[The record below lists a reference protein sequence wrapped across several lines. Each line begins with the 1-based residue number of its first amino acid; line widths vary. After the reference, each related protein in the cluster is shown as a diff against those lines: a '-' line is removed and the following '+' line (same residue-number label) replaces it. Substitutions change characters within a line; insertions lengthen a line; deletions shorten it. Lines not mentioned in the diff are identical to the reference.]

1 MESMRTLLLLLL
13 CGTAANCQFVIPASR
28 IPESLRRFEPVA
40 GEKEL
45 RCDVVPMHPALTF
58 GFRFQAGYMARV
70 PMNQYFGPGHQW
82 AILVRIT
89 PEGGSPTFL
98 GTRMRLPDIP
108 ATKAEMEVG
117 GGYLMGEGRY
127 RATWVLYDETGR
139 VCRKEWSIEAKRG
152 YHDRNV
158 KVAMEPNTVTAFSRV
173 IHDRRN
179 TDDAPPFRL
188 TILMHA
194 APMSPRRQRLGARD
208 SVMLLG
214 TLSSLLDR
222 LPARDVR
229 LVVFNLEQQREI
241 FREEDFRLEKM
252 EQVSQAIDG
261 LQLGTLDYH
270 VLQNRK
276 GHVDLLA
283 EMVNK
288 ELTAASPPD
297 VVVFLGPLARQVD
310 HFPEQLLAKTRG
322 TAPRFIYL
330 QYRPPFLNMQAML
343 PDLIHSVVSKL
354 KGKTV
359 VMHTPAEFEKGIQQ
373 VERASAAR

>member
-1 MESMRTLLLLLL
+1 MESMRTLLMLLLG
-13 CGTAANCQFVIPASR
+13 GTAAMGQFVIPPSR

-45 RCDVVPMHPALTF
+45 RCEVVPLHPSLTF
-58 GFRFQAGYMARV
+58 GFRFQAGYLVRV

-82 AILVRIT
+82 AILTRIT

-98 GTRMRLPDIP
+98 GTRMRLPDVP
-108 ATKAEMEVG
+108 VTKVEMEVG
-117 GGYLMGEGRY
+117 GGYLLGEGRY
-127 RATWVLYDETGR
+127 RATWVLYDESGR
-139 VCRKEWSIEAKRG
+139 VCRKEWPIEARRSH
-152 YHDRNV
+152 HDRNV
-158 KVAMEPNTVTAFSRV
+158 KLAMAPNTVTGFSRIV
-173 IHDRRN
+173 RDRRN

-241 FREEDFRLEKM
+241 FRQEDFKIERM

-261 LQLGTLDYH
+261 LQLQTLDYH

-288 ELTAASPPD
+288 ELTADTSPD

-310 HFPEQLLAKTRG
+310 HFPEHLLATTQG
-322 TAPRFIYL
+322 TAPRFFYL
-330 QYRPPFLNMQAML
+330 QYRPPFLNMQAVL
-343 PDLIHSVVSKL
+343 PDLIHSLVSKL

-373 VERASAAR
+373 VERASVR

>member
-1 MESMRTLLLLLL
+1 MESMRTLLMLLV
-13 CGTAANCQFVIPASR
+13 CGTAAMGQFVIPQSR
-28 IPESLRRFEPVA
+28 IPDSLRRFEPVA

-45 RCDVVPMHPALTF
+45 HCEVMPMRPALTF
-58 GFRFQAGYMARV
+58 GFRFQAGYLVRV

-89 PEGGSPTFL
+89 PEGASPTYL
-98 GTRMRLPDIP
+98 GSRMRLPDVP
-108 ATKAEMEVG
+108 VTKAEMEVG
-117 GGYLMGEGRY
+117 GGYLLGEGRY
-127 RATWVLYDETGR
+127 RATWLLYDETGR
-139 VCRKEWSIEAKRG
+139 VCRKEWSIDAKRG

-173 IHDRRN
+173 VHDRRN

-241 FREEDFRLEKM
+241 FRQEDFRLERM
-252 EQVSQAIDG
+252 DQVSQAIDG
-261 LQLGTLDYH
+261 LQLATLDYH

-288 ELTAASPPD
+288 ELTATSPPD

-310 HFPEQLLAKTRG
+310 HFPEQLLAKTQA
-322 TAPRFIYL
+322 TSPHFIYL

-343 PDLIHSVVSKL
+343 PDLIHSAVSKL

-373 VERASAAR
+373 VERASAR